1 LPKWTKSRRGA
12 FETLVTTILS
22 QNTADR
28 NTARAFEALSKRFEI
43 SSEALAKAN
52 LSQIENAIRV
62 AGLYKNKARAIKQ
75 AAIIVLEKYHGTLQ
89 PILSLPVDEARKAL
103 MQFPGVGPKTA
114 DVVLL
119 FSANQPTIPVDT
131 HVNRVSKRLGFAPV
145 NADYEAV
152 RRSLQS
158 LYNPRDYL
166 NVHLLLIAHGRRF
179 CKARHPL
186 CDACPINTC
195 CPTRGRWT

>member
-1 LPKWTKSRRGA
+1 
-12 FETLVTTILS
+12 VTTILS

-43 SSEALAKAN
+43 SPEALARAET
-52 LSQIENAIRV
+52 SQIEAAIRV

-75 AAIIVLEKYHGTLQ
+75 AACVLIEKYGGTLQ
-89 PILSLPVDEARKAL
+89 LILSLSIDEARKAL

-119 FSANQPTIPVDT
+119 FSAAQPTIPVDT
-131 HVNRVSKRLGFAPV
+131 HVNRVSKRFGFAPA

-152 RRSLQS
+152 RQALQS

-166 NVHLLLIAHGRRF
+166 NVHLLLIAHGRRY
-179 CKARHPL
+179 CKAQHPL

-195 CPTRGRWT
+195 CPTKGRWS